1 MSEFL
6 SFVDS
11 MPAGDFLAVVLG
23 LSMLAERLCGVR
35 LGSGA

>member
-11 MPAGDFLAVVLG
+11 MPPGDFLAVVLG
-23 LSMLAERLCGVR
+23 LLMLAERFCGVR
-35 LGSGA
+35 